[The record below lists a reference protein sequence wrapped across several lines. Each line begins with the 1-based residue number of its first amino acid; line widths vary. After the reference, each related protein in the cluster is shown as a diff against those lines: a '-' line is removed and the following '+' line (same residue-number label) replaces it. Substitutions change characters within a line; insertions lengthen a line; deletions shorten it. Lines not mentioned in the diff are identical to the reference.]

1 MVTEPLKQTHL
12 AGRTKGLRPSQ
23 LRQAE
28 RLGHRRHPQGTGAD
42 PLTLERLAELVLD
55 LEQPLHLLIDSR
67 GLCRLLWVGPLSES
81 GQLLSHV
88 PGSSRRRSGDQRHWR
103 LISCLKVNSKAPLSP
118 DSREAVVALDLR
130 PDSWLRYPCQAKAGG
145 NWTAAA
151 WRPDPTA
158 PLGWSAVGGDQL
170 HQLCREELPGIRS
183 TDPAAL
189 PVPAATDE
197 ERVLLLTLSGSD
209 PHRNE
214 RDLAELE
221 GLVRSA
227 GAHPVMMCQQKQSA
241 ANPQTLW
248 GTGKLQEAALEA
260 RRHNASLVITDRELS
275 PVQAR
280 NLERWLDCPVMDR
293 SELILDI
300 FAQRAAS
307 SAGRIQVELAQLR
320 YRLPRL
326 LGRGRSLS
334 RQGGGIGTRG
344 PGETQLEKDRRAIS
358 RRIEAL
364 RRSTRQLQ
372 EHRARLRDRREG
384 LPRLALVGYTNAG
397 KSSLLNALCSRHEHK
412 KVLAENKL
420 FATLDPT
427 TRRLTLPQPA
437 AAARELLITDTVG
450 FIRDLP
456 DALVEAFRATL
467 EEALDADLLLLVVDL
482 ADPDWEAQLKAVQ
495 GLLDQLGCNKPRQ
508 VVANQIDRC
517 HAEAITTMIGL
528 EPQVIFISA
537 TDGTGLKGLKQRLER
552 TFWNDPAA
560 EEDREVVPELPTE
573 TSTDTVA
580 LQTPNEHAPPWPN

>member
-1 MVTEPLKQTHL
+1 MKQTHL

-28 RLGHRRHPQGTGAD
+28 RLGHRRHPQDSGAD
-42 PLTLERLAELVLD
+42 QLALERLAELVVDLD
-55 LEQPLHLLIDSR
+55 QPLHLLVDPR
-67 GLCRLLWVGPLSES
+67 GLCRLLWVGPLTES
-81 GQLLSHV
+81 GQLLTHL
-88 PGSSRRRSGDQRHWR
+88 PSSARRRTDDQGRWR
-103 LISCLKVNSKAPLSP
+103 LISCLKGSADASLTP
-118 DSREAVVALDLR
+118 DSRESVVALDLD
-130 PDSWLRYPCQAKAGG
+130 PDSWLRYPCKPRAGG
-145 NWTAAA
+145 LWRAEA
-151 WRPDPTA
+151 WRPNPGA
-158 PLGWSAVGGDQL
+158 ALGWSAVGSNQL
-170 HQLCREELPGIRS
+170 QSLCTEELPHVETTASSANSSPPTQHG
-183 TDPAAL
+183 
-189 PVPAATDE
+189 E
-197 ERVLLLTLSGSD
+197 ERVLLLTLISND
-209 PHRNE
+209 TCRNE

-227 GAHPVMMCQQKQSA
+227 GARPVGVCNQKLTA
-241 ANPQTLW
+241 TNPQTLW
-248 GTGKLQEAALEA
+248 GTGKLQEAALEV
-260 RRHNASLVITDRELS
+260 RRHQASLVITDRELS

-307 SAGRIQVELAQLR
+307 AAGRLQVELAQLR

-364 RRSTRQLQ
+364 RKATRQL
-372 EHRARLRDRREG
+372 EDHRARLRDRREG
-384 LPRLALVGYTNAG
+384 LNRVALVGYTNAG
-397 KSSLLNALCSRHEHK
+397 KSSLLNALCARGVHK
-412 KVLAENKL
+412 QVLAENKL

-427 TRRLTLPQPA
+427 TRRLSLPQPA

-467 EEALDADLLLLVVDL
+467 EEALDADLLLIVVDL
-482 ADPDWEAQLKAVQ
+482 SDPDWIAQLAAVQ
-495 GLLDQLGCNKPRQ
+495 RLLDNLKCEKPRL

-517 HAEAITTMIGL
+517 QVEAIDAIARQ
-528 EPQVIFISA
+528 EAEVIFLSA
-537 TDGTGLKGLKQRLER
+537 TDGTGLQGLKQRLER
-552 TFWNDPAA
+552 EFW
-560 EEDREVVPELPTE
+560 EPETAPT
-573 TSTDTVA
+573 TVA
-580 LQTPNEHAPPWPN
+580 MPKPNEYAPPWLN